1 MDHPS
6 PASFPDPVQRIG
18 TPVTPPPGTEPNPAY
33 QDLLTLYAKVY
44 ASGDRLEKALRPA
57 RRTVSGG
64 EAWTGPAARRWTTE
78 LDGWNRRLGNAT
90 AQILTELTE
99 RLRITPPYVAVGT
112 RPMNPGDP
120 YPSAPYPGGSYPGG
134 PYPQPGG
141 PVHRGPNPGGPL
153 HTHPDPGG
161 ALHTHPGPDPGG
173 ALHTHPG
180 PDPGGA
186 QPGPIHPGEPLHTHP
201 EPGGHLRP
209 EPDPGDPD
217 ARPGPS

>member
-6 PASFPDPVQRIG
+6 PASFPDPVQHIG

-44 ASGDRLEKALRPA
+44 GAGDRLEKALRPA

-99 RLRITPPYVAVGT
+99 RLRATPPYVAVGT

-120 YPSAPYPGGSYPGG
+120 Y
-134 PYPQPGG
+134 
-141 PVHRGPNPGGPL
+141 
-153 HTHPDPGG
+153 G
-161 ALHTHPGPDPGG
+161 ALR
-173 ALHTHPG
+173 
-180 PDPGGA
+180 
-186 QPGPIHPGEPLHTHP
+186 PGPIHPGEPLHTHP
-201 EPGGHLRP
+201 GPGGHLHP
-209 EPDPGDPD
+209 EPDPGGPD
-217 ARPGPS
+217 AHRGQAEA